1 MTQPKVGIIGYG
13 WVGKA
18 MKQLFPDALIFSHN
32 KDLQGNKMS
41 EDDWNKSIKLF
52 RAEINKCDAAFIC
65 VPTPCPAEGK
75 LDVDAVA
82 EAVSW
87 LETPLIVIRSTL
99 NPGDSDMMEA
109 AFGKKLVVQPE
120 YLGETPN
127 HPLLDTK
134 NTPFLIIG
142 SRHWKQ
148 RKALIDLYAGVYNA
162 NVHIK
167 QVNGYAAEIIKLS
180 ENRAIAFK
188 VAQCQELFD
197 VCEKAN
203 IDYYT
208 VRDAV
213 YGDDPR
219 FNLWWTF
226 IMPGKR
232 GFISKCIP
240 KDVYAWAAW
249 AESIGYNPKVTR
261 AMLAKNKEWMKL
273 NKPGRKSPSNK
284 KKAN

>member
-32 KDLQGNKMS
+32 KDLHGNEMKE
-41 EDDWNKSIKLF
+41 EDWDKSIKLF
-52 RAEINKCDAAFIC
+52 RAEINKCEAAFIC

-75 LDVDAVA
+75 LDIDSVA

-142 SRHWKQ
+142 SRHWKL

-167 QVNGYAAEIIKLS
+167 QVNGYAAEIIKLT
-180 ENRAIAFK
+180 ENRAIAWK
-188 VAQCQELFD
+188 VAQCQELYD

-208 VRDAV
+208 IRDAV

-219 FNLWWTF
+219 MNLWWTF

-240 KDVYAWAAW
+240 KDVYAWAAF
-249 AESIGYNPKVTR
+249 AESIGYSPVLTR
-261 AMLAKNKEWMKL
+261 ALLKKNKQWMKL

-284 KKAN
+284 KKSN